1 MIGGMSGRRISPI
14 VVGRQHE
21 LDVVDRRLDAT
32 LAGQAVHLV
41 VTGEAGIGKSRL
53 TEDAAGRAADRGI
66 RVLRGSC
73 ASSGTGGVPYG
84 PLVDLLRGAARDLP
98 RNVLDD
104 AVGPSGADLAR
115 LVPTLGPAPI
125 TVEGLETQSLKGRLL
140 EGLLGFLQRLAVSG
154 PVLVIVEDLHWADP
168 ASRDAVAF
176 LLRNLQADPVQLMVT
191 VRTDD
196 LHRNH
201 PLLPWLAE
209 LERSGRVERIELAR
223 LDPGQTAE
231 MLAAI
236 TGVPPDPALAERIHA
251 RADGNP
257 FFIEELSLTGDPDP
271 GLARL
276 SPTLRDILLARIAAA
291 PARAQAVIDVAAVA
305 GRRVDHDLL
314 AAVAA
319 LDGADLMDGIRSAV
333 SARLLVAEAE
343 PDSPEAYAFR
353 HALVQEAAYDELLPS
368 ERRRLHLAF
377 ANALSD
383 RTPGN
388 GTSLAGYWSE
398 LAYHWSAARDEPRA
412 FAAAV
417 RAGEAAETTF
427 AFADAR
433 RHFEQALE
441 AWSAVTD
448 PEALAGMDRI
458 TLLARAAQAAW
469 LAGDPRRAVAWLR
482 AAVAEVDPQIEPV
495 RSAELLSDLGHALW
509 NMGDSAAALATCE
522 QAVAVMPTDR
532 PIPARARV
540 LAGYGQLLMLV
551 DRCRESLVACDA
563 AIEIAREV
571 GARQFEGHAL
581 NTRGLDLAAEGRYAE
596 AVGSLTAALDIA
608 REVAN
613 ADDIGRAY
621 VNMSEVLS
629 RSGRLDEAAAVI
641 EEGIAVA
648 DSVGIAS
655 TYGRFIRSD
664 GVQIAFDRGEIDDA
678 RRLMVERLAADPK
691 AIQARR
697 YALAR
702 YVGTQVALG
711 DEAAAPTLQELAR
724 SLEGAPI
731 EAQFHAWY
739 WLAQMESDLWA
750 GRPAAA
756 LALAQTAL
764 HALADNEWTWC
775 RIRVTRVGMAAAA
788 DVAEVARA
796 RRDQT
801 GVETAIADGS
811 AMWSAVQAA
820 LEAAHDPTA
829 PPDSDPLRDQTE
841 AEAASIDAELARL
854 RGEPALLAWREAA
867 DRWRD
872 VGRPYPEA
880 LARYREAEAA
890 LVDGDRAAA
899 IAALAEADRIADR
912 LGTMPLRASIAALAT
927 RARLDLTSERAGL
940 PSGEP
945 GGGPG
950 TDAGEDPYSL
960 TARERAVLGLLVQGR
975 TNRQI
980 ATTLFISESTA
991 GVHVSNV
998 IGKLGVANRTEAAAI
1013 GARLGIG
1020 SPA

>member
-14 VVGRQHE
+14 VVGRQRE
-21 LDVVDRRLDAT
+21 LDLVDHRFDAT
-32 LAGQAVHLV
+32 LAGRAVHLV

-53 TEDAAGRAADRGI
+53 AEDVAARAADRGM

-84 PLVDLLRGAARDLP
+84 PLVDVLRGAMRDLP
-98 RNVLDD
+98 QEMLDD
-104 AVGPSGADLAR
+104 AVGPSGVDLAR
-115 LVPTLGPAPI
+115 LVPTLGPAPV
-125 TVEGLETQSLKGRLL
+125 TVEGMDTQSLKGRLL
-140 EGLLGFLQRLAVSG
+140 EGLLGFLQRLAASG
-154 PVLVIVEDLHWADP
+154 PVLVIIEDLHWADP

-176 LLRNLQADPVQLMVT
+176 LLRNLQADPVQLVVT

-236 TGVPPDPALAERIHA
+236 TGVPPDPALVERIHA

-257 FFIEELSLTGDPDP
+257 FFIEELSLTGDAVP

-291 PARAQAVIDVAAVA
+291 PDRAQAVIDVAAVA

-319 LDGADLMDGIRSAV
+319 LDEADLMDGIRSAV

-377 ANALSD
+377 AEALST
-383 RTPGN
+383 RGPGS
-388 GTSLAGYWSE
+388 GSSFAGYWSE

-417 RAGEAAETTF
+417 RAGEAAEATF

-441 AWSAVTD
+441 AWSAVPD
-448 PEALAGMDRI
+448 PAALAGMDRV

-469 LAGDPRRAVAWLR
+469 LAGDARRAVAWLR
-482 AAVAEVDPQIEPV
+482 AAVADLDPQVEPV

-509 NMGDSAAALATCE
+509 NMGDSAALATCE
-522 QAVAVMPTDR
+522 QAVAMMPTDR
-532 PIPARARV
+532 PIAARARV

-551 DRCRESLVACDA
+551 DRCRESLVACEA
-563 AIEIAREV
+563 AIEIARAV

-596 AVGSLTAALDIA
+596 AVESLTAALEIA

-621 VNMSEVLS
+621 VNTSEILA
-629 RSGRLDEAAAVI
+629 RCGRLDEAAAVI

-648 DSVGIAS
+648 DAVGIAS

-664 GVQIAFDRGEIDDA
+664 GVQIAFDRGAIDDA
-678 RRLMVERLAADPK
+678 RRLMVERLAADPN

-702 YVGTQVALG
+702 YVGTLVALG
-711 DEAAAPTLQELAR
+711 DESAAPTLQELAR

-756 LALAQTAL
+756 LALAQAAL
-764 HALADNEWTWC
+764 RALADNEWTWC

-788 DVAEVARA
+788 DVAELARA
-796 RRDQT
+796 RRDPA
-801 GVETAIADGS
+801 GAAAAIRIGE
-811 AMWSAVQAA
+811 AMAEAVAA
-820 LEAAHDPTA
+820 TLEVARDPTA
-829 PPDSDPLRDQTE
+829 EPGTDLLGDETD
-841 AEAASIDAELARL
+841 AEATTIRAELARL
-854 RGEPALLAWREAA
+854 RGEPGSMAWHEAA
-867 DRWRD
+867 DRWRG

-880 LARYREAEAA
+880 LAGYREAEAA
-890 LVDGDRAAA
+890 LIGGDRVTAVVALAAA
-899 IAALAEADRIADR
+899 ERIAER
-912 LGTMPLRASIAALAT
+912 LGTMPLRAAIASLAT
-927 RARLDLTSERAGL
+927 RARLDLTSEGAGPL
-940 PSGEP
+940 AAPLD
-945 GGGPG
+945 GGPE
-950 TDAGEDPYSL
+950 TDAGEDPFGL
-960 TARERAVLGLLVQGR
+960 TTREREVLGQLVQGR

-980 ATTLFISESTA
+980 ATSLFISESTA

-1020 SPA
+1020 GPD